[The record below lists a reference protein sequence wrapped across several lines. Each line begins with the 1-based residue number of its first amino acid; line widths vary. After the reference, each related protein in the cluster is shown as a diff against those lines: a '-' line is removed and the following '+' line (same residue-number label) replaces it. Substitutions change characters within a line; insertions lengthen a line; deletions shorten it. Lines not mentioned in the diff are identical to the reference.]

1 MIIRGDERMAA
12 AKALRERAKH
22 PLGKSM
28 QLMFSETLGLYRTH
42 ADREH
47 PKKET
52 ETWANIVNYLADL
65 IDRPTCR
72 NEDGFGR
79 SFSCSACGYE
89 AWTYDDSCCDP
100 KDFSFCPNC
109 GAKVVEDDDD

>member
-1 MIIRGDERMAA
+1 MVSDDERRDIAAGLREAA
-12 AKALRERAKH
+12 AHPDVDGDVYYGYLVDCCQLQRGTYRGYLTPGSVER
-22 PLGKSM
+22 L
-28 QLMFSETLGLYRTH
+28 
-42 ADREH
+42 
-47 PKKET
+47 
-52 ETWANIVNYLADL
+52 ANL

-79 SFSCSACGYE
+79 SFSCSACGYG

-109 GAKVVEDDDD
+109 GAEVVHDD

>member
-1 MIIRGDERMAA
+1 MISDDERHEVAA
-12 AKALRERAKH
+12 RLRELAAH
-22 PLGKSM
+22 PDPDEDVYYGDLVDC
-28 QLMFSETLGLYRTH
+28 GLLQRGTYSGHVTPESVER
-42 ADREH
+42 
-47 PKKET
+47 
-52 ETWANIVNYLADL
+52 LADL

-72 NEDGFGR
+72 NEDGSGR

-109 GAKVVEDDDD
+109 GAELVVGDGDDGQ

>member
-1 MIIRGDERMAA
+1 MVVKDDERMAV
-12 AKALRERAKH
+12 AKALRERTKR
-22 PLGKSM
+22 PIGKSM
-28 QLMFSETLGLYRTH
+28 QLMFSETLGLYREH
-42 ADREH
+42 PDWEH

-79 SFSCSACGYE
+79 SFSCSACGYS
-89 AWTYDDSCCDP
+89 AWTYGDSCCDP
-100 KDFSFCPNC
+100 GDFSFCPNC
-109 GAKVVEDDDD
+109 GRGVVDSDD